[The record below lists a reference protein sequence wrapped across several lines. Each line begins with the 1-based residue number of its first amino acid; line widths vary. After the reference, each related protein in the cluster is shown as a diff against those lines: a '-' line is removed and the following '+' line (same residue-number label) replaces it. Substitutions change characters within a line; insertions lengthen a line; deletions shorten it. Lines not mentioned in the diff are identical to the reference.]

1 MFHLSRT
8 RGRVVA
14 SNCPT
19 SFLNRI
25 EQGLCMAVFALAFL
39 IVSASAGF
47 AHGFKAGDLEKDH
60 PWSRETPAGARVAG
74 GYFTVKNTGASPDR
88 LLSITSD
95 ISAKAELHQMTVSD
109 GVMTMR
115 QVDGGL
121 EIPAGGAVELEPGGY
136 HLMFIDLKSQPK
148 KGESFAAT
156 LTFEKAGSVTVDF
169 AVEGM
174 GGAAGAHDN
183 HAN

>member
-8 RGRVVA
+8 RGRVAA

-19 SFLNRI
+19 SFLSRI
-25 EQGLCMAVFALAFL
+25 EKCLGMAVFALAFL
-39 IVSASAGF
+39 VVSASAGF
-47 AHGFKAGDLEKDH
+47 AHGFKAGDLEIEH
-60 PWSRETPAGARVAG
+60 PWSRETPTGARVAG
-74 GYFTVKNTGASPDR
+74 GYFTVKNTGSTPDR
-88 LLSITSD
+88 LVSITSD

-115 QVDGGL
+115 QVVGGL

-156 LTFEKAGSVTVDF
+156 LTFEKAGSVSVDF
-169 AVEGM
+169 VVDGM
-174 GGAAGAHDN
+174 GETSGADHD